1 MLGGAG
7 SHPSTST
14 LTPCA
19 LGASG
24 HDAVE
29 ARKLLAQFED
39 LESMHIAHRDRLAPE
54 LGVAA

>member
-7 SHPSTST
+7 RHPSTST

-24 HDAVE
+24 LDACE
-29 ARKLLAQFED
+29 ARILLAQFED
-39 LESMHIAHRDRLAPE
+39 LESMHIAHGDGLARE